1 MMEPATSVS
10 RCDIAAFIAL
20 LNMLKINLSM
30 SQKPE
35 IYRAL
40 LAVLVDY
47 NPEQSGNKERVW
59 LLTPCTDPEG
69 RTGSDP
75 PPEKSQ
81 KYRTS

>member
-59 LLTPCTDPEG
+59 LTLPASADNLTQIRPNKKNT
-69 RTGSDP
+69 
-75 PPEKSQ
+75 
-81 KYRTS
+81 